1 MAQERP
7 ITILCL
13 ASFFKGN
20 DFIRQAKREGASVLL
35 LTRDA
40 LANEAW
46 PRESIDELFM
56 MPDLSNIQYIINM
69 VSYLC
74 RGRVIDQIIPLDEY
88 DVETIAAL
96 REHLRLPGIGQT
108 QMRFFR
114 DKLAM
119 RQRAHANGIRV
130 PEFTPIFNY
139 DKVREF
145 FSRVPL
151 PYILKPRTEAGTIGL
166 RKIYEHEQ
174 LWRTLDELG
183 DRQSGF
189 LLEQFIAGSV
199 YHVDTI
205 TVKGKPVFASAQK
218 YGMPPFNVSHE
229 GGIFTTR
236 TLDRESDD
244 AKALL
249 AMNTELLQKLGMEN
263 GVSHAEFIKGDA
275 DGQFYFLEVAAR
287 VGGANIS
294 DLVEAATGLNL
305 WAEWARLEIALLR
318 GEKYKLPKLR
328 DGYAGLLNSLA
339 RQQWPD
345 TSGYSDA
352 EVVWRANK
360 EYHVGLIVASPDA
373 NRVQALLDDYSQRFV
388 NDFMAVA
395 PPQDKALH

>member
-13 ASFFKGN
+13 ASFFKGK
-20 DFIRQAKREGASVLL
+20 DFMRQAKREGASVLL

-40 LANEAW
+40 LANEEW
-46 PRESIDELFM
+46 PHESIDEIFM
-56 MPDLSNIQYIINM
+56 MPDLSNLQHVTNT

-145 FSRVPL
+145 FERVPL

-189 LLEQFIAGSV
+189 LLEEFIPGSV

-205 TVKGKPVFASAQK
+205 TVKGKPIFASAQK

-236 TLDRESDD
+236 ILDRESDD

-249 AMNTELLQKLGMEN
+249 AMNTELLQKLGMVD
-263 GVSHAEFIKGDA
+263 GVTHAEFIKGDA

-287 VGGANIS
+287 VGGANIA

-305 WAEWARLEIALLR
+305 WAEWARLEIAQLR

-328 DGYAGLLNSLA
+328 EDYAGLLNSLA

-345 TSGYSDA
+345 TSAYNDP

-360 EYHVGLIVASPDA
+360 EYHVGMIVASPDA
-373 NRVQALLDDYSQRFV
+373 SRVQALLDDYSQRFV
-388 NDFMAVA
+388 SDFMAVA